1 MRMTKIF
8 LNIVVFVFIIGKA
21 YSQVTPDSTRTS
33 RDTTVPV
40 PTDKLP
46 VFSDTTQY
54 NDTSVV
60 KTKTGKDSVV
70 VKKKVHSPKGAT
82 IRSLII
88 PGWGQVYNKKYWKV
102 PIVYGAIGFPAYLFT
117 YNRKMYN
124 KTKYALSIV
133 ANNRYTGP
141 LAADSLERVDPQLKR
156 LVDLKDEGS
165 LINYRNEFRR
175 SMDYSILFT
184 ILMWGLNIV
193 DATVDGHL
201 KGFDVGDE
209 LSLKI
214 KPTMVPNTMT
224 PGLGIVMNF
233 K

>member
-1 MRMTKIF
+1 MMKIF
-8 LNIVVFVFIIGKA
+8 LNIALLFLLTSIS
-21 YSQVTPDSTRTS
+21 YSQVTPDSVTR
-33 RDTTVPV
+33 RAPDTIVNV
-40 PTDKLP
+40 ATDTIP

-54 NDTSVV
+54 NDTSLV

-70 VKKKVHSPKGAT
+70 VKKKVHSPRKAT

-88 PGWGQVYNKKYWKV
+88 PGWGQIYNKKYWKV

-117 YNRKMYN
+117 FNKKWYD

-141 LAADSLERVDPQLKR
+141 GAADSLERVDRQLR
-156 LVDLKDEGS
+156 RFVDQKDQGA
-165 LINYRNEFRR
+165 LIGYRNEFRR
-175 SMDYSILFT
+175 DMDYSILFT
-184 ILMWGLNIV
+184 ILMWGLNVV

-214 KPTMVPNTMT
+214 KPAMIPNTMT
-224 PGLGIVMNF
+224 PGVSLVVSF
-233 K
+233 R